1 MNKQKNILLTGG
13 TGFIGSYLLQTLLLK
28 GYKVFCLVRKDSQ
41 KNIFNCLEFWNKQS
55 LEKIRNNL
63 NVING
68 DIRKPNLDMNNQDIF
83 RLKGKIDEIFHC
95 AAGTNLRED
104 FSSLKRVNVDGT
116 FNILSFAEKISSGRL
131 RKVNYFSTVYVCGD
145 YSGQFTEDDLD
156 MGQSFNTSYE
166 KTKFLAERQIDS
178 FRKRGLW
185 IDIYRPPIVL
195 GESSSGKTPSFQSIF
210 QAIHLFN
217 MEIFDVY
224 PAKDVPSNILCVDSL
239 VNTILSINEFTKEKN
254 CTYHPFDGA
263 TILFEEMIYIASKYL
278 GYRMPTL
285 VRREEFKIDNLS
297 TIQRRLL
304 ENTIFTFN
312 PNVAILSKKTIQ
324 VLKNLDLEIPRF
336 DEDTFLRLLKYS
348 VDCNFIKRKI
358 Q

>member
-1 MNKQKNILLTGG
+1 MKKNIFLTGG

-28 GYKVFCLVRKDSQ
+28 GYKVFCLVRKGTS

-55 LEKIRNNL
+55 LPRVGNNL
-63 NVING
+63 DIING
-68 DIRKPNLDMNNQDIF
+68 DIRKPNLDMSNQDIL
-83 RLKGKIDEIFHC
+83 RLKGQIDEIFHC

-104 FSSLKRVNVDGT
+104 FSSLKQVNIDGT
-116 FNILSFAEKISSGRL
+116 FNILSFAERVSNGRL
-131 RKVNYFSTVYVCGD
+131 CKVNYFSTVYVCGD
-145 YSGQFTEDDLD
+145 YSGQFTEDNLD
-156 MGQSFNTSYE
+156 MGQSFNTPYE
-166 KTKFLAERQIDS
+166 KTKFLAERQIDL

-239 VNTILSINEFTKEKN
+239 VNAVLSINEFTKEKN
-254 CTYHPFDGA
+254 CTYHPFNEA
-263 TILFEEMIYIASKYL
+263 TILFEEMIYIASKYI
-278 GYRMPTL
+278 GFRMPNL
-285 VRREEFKIDNLS
+285 VRREEFKIGNLS
-297 TIQRRLL
+297 TIQRKLL
-304 ENTIFTFN
+304 KNTIFTFN
-312 PNVAILSKKTIQ
+312 PNVTISSTKTMQ
-324 VLKNLDLEIPRF
+324 VLSNLNFKIPRF
-336 DEDTFLRLLKYS
+336 DENTFLRLLKYS